1 MPDAGCQMPVAGGR
15 WPVVVLTGR
24 AGIAVRRGWSSL

>member
-1 MPDAGCQMPVAGGR
+1 MPVVGGR

-24 AGIAVRRGWSSL
+24 AGIAVRREWSSL